1 MMQAGVEQ
9 LPLGLYVIRGDNM
22 YARNPFDLILLL
34 FAYLVCFINFTLLMR
49 LYLCCRAVVGEVDDE
64 LDSQI
69 DLSQISAAP
78 LKPLA
83 H

>member
-1 MMQAGVEQ
+1 M
-9 LPLGLYVIRGDNM
+9 NM
-22 YARNPFDLILLL
+22 
-34 FAYLVCFINFTLLMR
+34 
-49 LYLCCRAVVGEVDDE
+49 CCRAVVGEVDDE